1 MLYNLETYA
10 ISFAVLSAVAC
21 LPHIAA
27 VICEPLAVTE
37 GEMLSFLSRYISLK
51 RDIKGFHV
59 VRFKAAW
66 LGIDNMRINLLFY
79 NGEFILAV
87 PLAYDRGDICYSK
100 LCDVVDHK
108 LYV

>member
-1 MLYNLETYA
+1 
-10 ISFAVLSAVAC
+10 
-21 LPHIAA
+21 
-27 VICEPLAVTE
+27 
-37 GEMLSFLSRYISLK
+37 MLSSLSRYISLK

-66 LGIDNMRINLLFY
+66 LGIDNMRIDLLFY

-87 PLAYDRGDICYSK
+87 PLAYDRGDVFYCK
-100 LCDVVDHK
+100 LCDTVNHR